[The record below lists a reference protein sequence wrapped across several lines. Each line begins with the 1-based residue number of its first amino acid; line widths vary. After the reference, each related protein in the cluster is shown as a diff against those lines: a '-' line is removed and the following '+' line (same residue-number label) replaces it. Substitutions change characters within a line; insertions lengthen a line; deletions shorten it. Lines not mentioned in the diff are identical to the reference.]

1 MKKILFFSLLS
12 IAVIA
17 AGCRAKMKTVD
28 KLNEKEAITV
38 EKIEKEKTVEKE
50 ATDSTTVKKTET
62 TITEEG
68 NTVTTENNKIAEVE
82 ADSSGVVEVEEIK
95 TKTGKKTIY
104 KGVKSIKLSDIQ
116 KKVQEEIK
124 RQSVTIDSL
133 ATTLSS
139 LKETTSE
146 KIAELQAELEYEKS
160 QRNTDSKTFGVP
172 TWLWIVLLIL
182 GLFVLWQNRNVLAL
196 GVRKVYD
203 RFKNTS

>member
-28 KLNEKEAITV
+28 KLKEKEAITV

-68 NTVTTENNKIAEVE
+68 NTVTTEKNKIAEVE

-203 RFKNTS
+203 KFKNTS